1 MTRGWF
7 LIVPVKGTIDAK
19 SRLGDQLSARARSSL
34 GLAFAYDTVVAAASS
49 ARVARVFV
57 VTDADVDVDWPAAV
71 VVVPEGE
78 RNGLNAAI
86 ERGIRAAEK
95 AAESSPGSSPQAAGI
110 AVLLGDL
117 PALRAPDLDAALA
130 AAEDVDQG
138 FVPDA
143 EGTGT
148 TLLTA
153 RAGLPLVPRF
163 GAGSAAAHAG
173 HGHARLDAGASLR
186 RDVDVPTALDD
197 AVALGVGE
205 RTRAALAAQG
215 IRS

>member
-34 GLAFAYDTVVAAASS
+34 GLAFAYDTVIAAASS

-57 VTDADVDVDWPAAV
+57 VTDADVDWPDAV

-78 RNGLNAAI
+78 RKGLNAAI
-86 ERGIRAAEK
+86 ERGIRAAES
-95 AAESSPGSSPQAAGI
+95 AAESSPDSPRHGPGI

-117 PALRAPDLDAALA
+117 PALRGQDLDAALA
-130 AAEDVDQG
+130 AAEDVDRG

-186 RDVDVPTALDD
+186 RDVDVQTALDD

-205 RTRAALAAQG
+205 RTRAALAVQG
-215 IRS
+215 IRA